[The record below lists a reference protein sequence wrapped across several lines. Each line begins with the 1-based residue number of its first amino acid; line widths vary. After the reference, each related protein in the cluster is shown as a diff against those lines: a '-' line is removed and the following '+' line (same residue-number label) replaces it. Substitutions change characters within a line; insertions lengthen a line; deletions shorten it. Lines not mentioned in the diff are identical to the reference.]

1 MGNRIKAAAIKRK
14 RGMRMD
20 TYFRGTTEI
29 EVTDEDKEKGILLWK
44 APRAPAPEA
53 CAELSYGDQ
62 KYLIP
67 YSLMDLLVGWVA
79 IGMYG
84 TFGPWD
90 ARTNMATALRDL
102 NTALGSASET
112 ILKEHE

>member
-1 MGNRIKAAAIKRK
+1 
-14 RGMRMD
+14 MD

-67 YSLMDLLVGWVA
+67 YSLMDWLVGWVA
-79 IGMYG
+79 MGMHG
-84 TFGPWD
+84 TFAPCD
-90 ARTNMATALRDL
+90 ACTNMGKALREL
-102 NTALGSASET
+102 NNALGSTSET
-112 ILKEHE
+112 LLEEAAFDEE